1 MQDLLDAVE
10 WFFTSSWQF
19 FTDCRIPVLDISFA
33 SLLIGLVLIDVFFVV
48 LGMIV
53 GVSFPTVPRIPSPK
67 ADVSSVTFPH
77 PVHANYIGAGHTTT
91 YRLPNGREHDER

>member
-19 FTDCRIPVLDISFA
+19 FTNCRIPVLDISFA
-33 SLLIGLVLIDVFFVV
+33 SLLIGLVLIDIFFVV

-53 GVSFPTVPRIPSPK
+53 GVSFPTVHWYRLSRLNSG
-67 ADVSSVTFPH
+67 SSDH
-77 PVHANYIGAGHTTT
+77 SNYIGSGHSTA
-91 YRLPNGREHDER
+91 YRSAKGREHDER